1 MIRHPG
7 RMLTSQKK
15 ELFGVCSLYT
25 PITFLGS
32 HKVLPLSMVK
42 TLSEICSEHTLSP
55 TFGAKS
61 SRPLPLTHL
70 VGWFRKILGKGVPV
84 CSSETMFCK
93 AMSCSD
99 VLRLAT
105 PKYFCEVR
113 YNLPHERFVPI
124 TEIDD
129 DRFGHLLFRNHQL
142 TACVSGTISV
152 QANCR
157 WFQESR
163 PDLL

>member
-42 TLSEICSEHTLSP
+42 TLSEIEQTLSP
-55 TFGAKS
+55 TFRAKS

-70 VGWFRKILGKGVPV
+70 VRWVRKILGKGVPE

-99 VLRLAT
+99 FLLLAT

-113 YNLPHERFVPI
+113 YNLTNVFVPI
-124 TEIDD
+124 TEIDV

-142 TACVSGTISV
+142 TACVSGIIWV

-157 WFQESR
+157 WFHES
-163 PDLL
+163 